1 MTENITE
8 QTEEKYLPN
17 STEKKQAVLMYFFV
31 GLLLS
36 MGKQEVSP
44 YMFHHIKQ
52 AMGLVVLIALC
63 VFLDIVLFIFWAI
76 VTHFFTVLGGLITF
90 PVLIFWG
97 ICTYQAWKGE
107 YQWSDASAKFLEFFS
122 WLWVWILNLFDAN
135 HYQVRGEIENTEVEN
150 TSFEEMQN
158 QQGGSQIPW
167 GNIQQPQNDLSQF
180 GINETIGKPLS

>member
-63 VFLDIVLFIFWAI
+63 VFLDIVLFIF
-76 VTHFFTVLGGLITF
+76 
-90 PVLIFWG
+90 
-97 ICTYQAWKGE
+97 
-107 YQWSDASAKFLEFFS
+107 
-122 WLWVWILNLFDAN
+122 
-135 HYQVRGEIENTEVEN
+135 
-150 TSFEEMQN
+150 
-158 QQGGSQIPW
+158 
-167 GNIQQPQNDLSQF
+167 
-180 GINETIGKPLS
+180 